1 MRKTTVGIA
10 LLFASFLVWGVT
22 FLVAQADSTKPA
34 LDLPVSYAAT
44 AFGQAGTVAGK
55 SFGVTVHVTAW
66 SSDSDVQ
73 TLAATLKSK
82 GPDGLAKALFD
93 DKEIGRVSP
102 TGSTGSDFKVA
113 RIHPNGQG
121 GYRIVLVTDRP
132 ISLPEQRN
140 NTRSTDYPF
149 GIVTLDV
156 DKDGKGTGSLAP
168 ICKISFN
175 KQGELEVEHYGQK
188 PLRLANVRMDK

>member
-1 MRKTTVGIA
+1 M
-10 LLFASFLVWGVT
+10 
-22 FLVAQADSTKPA
+22 
-34 LDLPVSYAAT
+34 
-44 AFGQAGTVAGK
+44 
-55 SFGVTVHVTAW
+55 HVTAW

-82 GPDGLAKALFD
+82 GPEGLAKALFD

>member
-22 FLVAQADSTKPA
+22 SLAAQADSTKPA

-73 TLAATLKSK
+73 ALAATLKSK

-140 NTRSTDYPF
+140 NTRSKDYPF

>member
-22 FLVAQADSTKPA
+22 FLAAQADSTKPA